1 MLTGKVA
8 VVTGGAGLLG
18 RAFVRRI
25 VEQGGTAIAA
35 DIDAGAA
42 ERVAQELAGI
52 GPGRAVGAPVD
63 ITDVESVTALIDK
76 MVPPGES
83 NRQWSPA
90 KRELFSQRELSVSTA
105 KITALPTAFVAALS
119 CRKEPAERYAQPATV
134 CSQRWWSA
142 VIA

>member
-1 MLTGKVA
+1 MAQPVGVCSQRW
-8 VVTGGAGLLG
+8 VSDVTAKTSSLP
-18 RAFVRRI
+18 
-25 VEQGGTAIAA
+25 E
-35 DIDAGAA
+35 
-42 ERVAQELAGI
+42 
-52 GPGRAVGAPVD
+52 
-63 ITDVESVTALIDK
+63 ESVTALIDK